1 MITHKGNLSGLR
13 LEENATLLAYE
24 FPQKGIVFP
33 EKVYETEEQK
43 ASRMPDFRHTLYW
56 NPNLNQESGSIDFY
70 TSDMKGTYIATLK
83 GWTIKGGS
91 WEEKVQF
98 IVK

>member
-1 MITHKGNLSGLR
+1 MLESEGFFYEGRKGFCEGRYDGNRRRGRYDSGWPH
-13 LEENATLLAYE
+13 YD
-24 FPQKGIVFP
+24 
-33 EKVYETEEQK
+33 EEQK